1 MYLRE
6 CSYNIKL
13 FLKKVSSFD
22 FSVALV
28 YIEAFLQLNILLWE
42 EVIYLV

>member
-13 FLKKVSSFD
+13 FFEKVSSFD

-28 YIEAFLQLNILLWE
+28 YIETFLQLNILLWE